1 MYDVHQLSNLYI
13 IHYPPS
19 GFKSVMEELINSI
32 NEVHLHNISYES
44 NLNSI
49 RIAINHAKKT
59 PSIRISD
66 IIEAINSFLTQYSRH
81 QLSNVVKRLEAV
93 IYLLSDYDPT
103 YMNSNPA
110 IRDTVGS
117 LYSYNRIESVINT
130 ISAISDINKL
140 DLIYQNLCNLI
151 ENDRRRVTRLLNQI
165 EDHLHSKSQPNC
177 SCHLTIQKLEDRIK
191 RLEEALGFS
200 STE

>member
-1 MYDVHQLSNLYI
+1 
-13 IHYPPS
+13 
-19 GFKSVMEELINSI
+19 MEELINSI
-32 NEVHLHNISYES
+32 NEVHLHNISHES

-49 RIAINHAKKT
+49 RTAINHAKKT

-103 YMNSNPA
+103 YMNNNPA

-165 EDHLHSKSQPNC
+165 EDYLHSKSQSNC
-177 SCHLTIQKLEDRIK
+177 SCHLTIRKLEDRIK
-191 RLEEALGFS
+191 RLEEVLGLS
-200 STE
+200 SIE